1 MIEFKSF
8 QREGASIPANKQE
21 KCDKF
26 EKGLGVVLR
35 NAWNHV
41 EAVQTTD
48 IQALINHIG
57 DVLDYALQNPD
68 YMQQCDEKG
77 DLAMRQEVVVFYY
90 LIAVL
95 NRLDDLHEDRS
106 QQHDRSSIT
115 HSPSSPFSSICSAG

>member
-8 QREGASIPANKQE
+8 QREGASIPASKQE

-48 IQALINHIG
+48 IQALIHHIG
-57 DVLDYALQNPD
+57 DVLDYALQHPD
-68 YMQQCDEKG
+68 YIQQCDEKG
-77 DLAMRQEVVVFYY
+77 DLAMRQEVVVFSY

-106 QQHDRSSIT
+106 HTSSI
-115 HSPSSPFSSICSAG
+115 FSSLPSFPLTMP